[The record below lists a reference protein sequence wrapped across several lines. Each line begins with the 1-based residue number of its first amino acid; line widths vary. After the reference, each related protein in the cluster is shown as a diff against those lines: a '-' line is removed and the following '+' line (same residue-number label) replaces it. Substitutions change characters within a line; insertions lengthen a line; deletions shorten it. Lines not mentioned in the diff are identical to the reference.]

1 MDIGH
6 PFIGPEFWV
15 KVGIEAV
22 ACVIMLGGMW
32 GIFSERK
39 RTGRGI
45 GVRIIQ
51 LATVVLILPI
61 ILILALE
68 DVLETQTTAALIGTV
83 VGYILSGIGKD
94 EPQKSKAP

>member
-1 MDIGH
+1 MNNDA
-6 PFIGPEFWV
+6 EFWV
-15 KVGIEAV
+15 KVGIEVV
-22 ACVIMLGGMW
+22 ASIIMIVGILS
-32 GIFSERK
+32 IFSERK

-51 LATVVLILPI
+51 LATVVLVLPI

-68 DVLETQTTAALIGTV
+68 DVLETQTTAALIGAV

-94 EPQKSKAP
+94 EPQRAKTP

>member
-1 MDIGH
+1 MNS
-6 PFIGPEFWV
+6 EAAFWV

-22 ACVIMLGGMW
+22 ACVVMLGGLW

-51 LATVVLILPI
+51 FATVVLVLPT
-61 ILILALE
+61 ILILALQG
-68 DVLETQTTAALIGTV
+68 VLETQTTAALIGAV

-94 EPQKSKAP
+94 EPPKPKGP